1 MNKVVFVP
9 AFFVPVGKEKT
20 VKIPTGEKTTGFFF
34 GGEKDVVRREKQW
47 VQTGFSDCTV
57 DGERLSDDLSIAVEK
72 LNQDGFEV
80 VSVTPVT
87 CGNYDW
93 NFHRGGVNE
102 SSYGYG
108 YGYGYSYT
116 SSLIITAKKLT

>member
-1 MNKVVFVP
+1 MNKVILVP
-9 AFFVPVGKEKT
+9 AFFVPTGKEKT
-20 VKIPTGEKTTGFFF
+20 VRIPTGEKTVGFW
-34 GGEKDVVRREKQW
+34 GGEKDVVRKEKQW
-47 VQTGFSDCTV
+47 VQTGFSNCVV
-57 DGERLSDDLSIAVEK
+57 DSERLSDDLSIAVEK

-93 NFHRGGVNE
+93 DFHAGGVGE

-116 SSLIITAKKLT
+116 SSLIITAKKIS